1 MSTRERSTLGKEGR
15 RSMGPMEIV
24 HGELR
29 ERELKSGEGSGQRDR
44 NTRRKLQEGYGS
56 CLAMLE

>member
-1 MSTRERSTLGKEGR
+1 
-15 RSMGPMEIV
+15 MEIV